1 MTPLALLELAGRS
14 SLILVGCEAIWLGI
28 WGALINDQLPQNQQ
42 VRDLLPWSRR
52 DRVWLLVFGVG
63 FGSAM
68 IVSGLILPAE
78 QFTSPSFGPF
88 AGFSSLLGVL
98 CAVGIARWTIG
109 ELRLAARLRHL
120 RRAHR
125 PEEVDP

>member
-109 ELRLAARLRHL
+109 ELRLAARLRQL

-125 PEEVDP
+125 PEEMEP

>member
-28 WGALINDQLPQNQQ
+28 WGALITDQLPQNRQ
-42 VRDLLPWSRR
+42 VRDLMPWSRR

-63 FGSAM
+63 FGTAM
-68 IVSGLILPAE
+68 ITSGLILPAE
-78 QFTSPSFGPF
+78 QLTSPSFGPF
-88 AGFSSLLGVL
+88 AGFSSLLWVL

>member
-1 MTPLALLELAGRS
+1 MSVRGRDRGERDHHIAAGTVFREVLDDPREGGGDDADEWEVLSSLAGR
-14 SLILVGCEAIWLGI
+14 LTG
-28 WGALINDQLPQNQQ
+28 
-42 VRDLLPWSRR
+42 
-52 DRVWLLVFGVG
+52 LVFGVG

-120 RRAHR
+120 RRGHR